1 MWHVLRD
8 RVIIAAAGVSIVYFV
23 HADRRRAWLRAHHG
37 RRSSRRSR
45 RQPEDSATVSHSSE
59 SFSGTPSVSSAAGT
73 ARINAAVEPGAAAGG
88 GEGDAALAALLD
100 VCRAPD
106 AGAGADSDDDSDGA
120 AEAAAAAEERWAIER
135 RLAAPAPAVR
145 GNRARAPL
153 RHAAGVYEALDP
165 AAGRILAAKRRP
177 AAGGSSGDE
186 GREGQ
191 AAAAAAAAMAM
202 AARWR
207 VVMALRHPNLAEYF
221 EPADEAT
228 GVWVLMEF
236 CDGGSV
242 AALAGMYG
250 ALPFTVVRRWA
261 RSFSLRQ
268 YLPFKISASPP
279 LFFLILRLCL
289 SYTLCPHSYPTL
301 SFRDDTRPLLCG

>member
-1 MWHVLRD
+1 MRNPWQLTHIFRGALIAPTFTEHLVNAATFILARPVALAVVGTACPLDRTVVGTACPLDRTAAAGCSAADMWPVLRD
-8 RVIIAAAGVSIVYFV
+8 RVIIAAAGVYIVYFA

-37 RRSSRRSR
+37 RRRHGRSR
-45 RQPEDSATVSHSSE
+45 RQRAGSGQCPDDAAAAE
-59 SFSGTPSVSSAAGT
+59 S
-73 ARINAAVEPGAAAGG
+73 GAAAGR
-88 GEGDAALAALLD
+88 GEGDAALSALLD
-100 VCRAPD
+100 ICRASD
-106 AGAGADSDDDSDGA
+106 AGAGADSDDDSDEEA
-120 AEAAAAAEERWAIER
+120 AAAAAAEERRAIER
-135 RLAAPAPAVR
+135 RLSAPAAAVR

-177 AAGGSSGDE
+177 AAGGSSGGDE
-186 GREGQ
+186 GGEGQ
-191 AAAAAAAAMAM
+191 AAAAAAAAM

-221 EPADEAT
+221 EPADEAA

-250 ALPFTVVRRWA
+250 ALPFTVVRR
-261 RSFSLRQ
+261 
-268 YLPFKISASPP
+268 
-279 LFFLILRLCL
+279 
-289 SYTLCPHSYPTL
+289 
-301 SFRDDTRPLLCG
+301 